1 MLAEDELSD
10 LARDIG
16 EHGIRMPVTL
26 LLDNHRL
33 LLLDGR
39 NRLDAAERAG
49 VPVVDGRGNLV
60 VRHEVI
66 THHDKFDAWAFV
78 ASANLHRRHLNAEQ
92 RRDLTAKLLKEMPG
106 RSDRA
111 TARLAGVSPTTVGKV
126 RHDLEAAGR
135 VSKLD
140 TRTDAIGR
148 QQPATKPVS
157 DAADD
162 PEAVGGVSKLDT
174 RTDVIGRQQPPT
186 KPVSDRMAAASARW
200 ERQIEHFAR
209 IDEAQAAAA
218 AAGEPGFGEMAAI
231 AVARSDVM
239 VALTRLLHVD
249 PDVDT
254 TITEFLRAL
263 DHERTKIAVMPL
275 IKRVTLVRGFLRA
288 LTLTLADLQPVR

>member
-1 MLAEDELSD
+1 
-10 LARDIG
+10 
-16 EHGIRMPVTL
+16 
-26 LLDNHRL
+26 
-33 LLLDGR
+33 
-39 NRLDAAERAG
+39 
-49 VPVVDGRGNLV
+49 
-60 VRHEVI
+60 
-66 THHDKFDAWAFV
+66 
-78 ASANLHRRHLNAEQ
+78 
-92 RRDLTAKLLKEMPG
+92 
-106 RSDRA
+106 
-111 TARLAGVSPTTVGKV
+111 
-126 RHDLEAAGR
+126 
-135 VSKLD
+135 
-140 TRTDAIGR
+140 
-148 QQPATKPVS
+148 
-157 DAADD
+157 
-162 PEAVGGVSKLDT
+162 
-174 RTDVIGRQQPPT
+174 
-186 KPVSDRMAAASARW
+186 MAAASARW